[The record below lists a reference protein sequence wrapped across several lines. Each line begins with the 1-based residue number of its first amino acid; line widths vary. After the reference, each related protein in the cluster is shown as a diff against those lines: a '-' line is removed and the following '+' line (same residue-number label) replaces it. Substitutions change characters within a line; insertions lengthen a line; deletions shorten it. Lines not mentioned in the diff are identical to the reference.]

1 MTESGEVGRRTA
13 IKAGILG
20 TLAAVLAIKGVD
32 LVAERQTDLRD
43 PRNLEAFTGMKPLFP
58 GIHLNTDLVVN
69 EGAGI
74 YKKPRKERSEIIA
87 ENSLRVGSQTLMGT
101 LGRNESLKVQGAYL
115 ALHEADNITDKAW
128 VRTIVYEGV
137 TRNYDI
143 SRSWAIFD
151 IKGVRLPESIHGLFP
166 QEAACVPIEGVNIDF
181 AGSNEPNPQNIIFSK
196 EISLGK
202 LVP

>member
-13 IKAGILG
+13 LKAGILG
-20 TLAAVLAIKGVD
+20 TLAAALAIKGVD
-32 LVAERQTDLRD
+32 LAADRQTDLKD
-43 PRNLEAFTGMKPLFP
+43 PRNLEAFTGIKPLFP

-74 YKKPRKERSEIIA
+74 YKEPRKERSEIIA

-101 LGRNESLKVQGAYL
+101 LGRNEGLKVQGAYL
-115 ALHEADNITDKAW
+115 ALHEADDSIDKAW
-128 VRTIVYEGV
+128 VRTIEHGGV
-137 TRNYDI
+137 TRSYDV
-143 SRSWAIFD
+143 SRSWAIFGV
-151 IKGVRLPESIHGLFP
+151 KGVRLPESIRGAFP
-166 QEAACVPIEGVNIDF
+166 QGAACVPIEGVNIDF